1 MSGADDSAVL
11 RFRVDGVELPLA
23 LLAEAGLGLTPRE
36 HGLIRRTTGIS
47 GTAEIGEALR
57 RTDLELLAVLC
68 HIAAARLGQALA
80 LDKLLD
86 GEIDFDVTDQEQG
99 AASPPE
105 LSEGGDAA
113 VAATPSSPTSTTL
126 ADGGIPSSLASTAS
140 LPGG

>member
-1 MSGADDSAVL
+1 MSGADDAAVL

-47 GTAEIGEALR
+47 GTAEIGKALQ

-68 HIAAARLGQALA
+68 HIAAARLGQTLP
-80 LDKLLD
+80 LDRLLD

-105 LSEGGDAA
+105 LGEDAA
-113 VAATPSSPTSTTL
+113 GAATPSSPTSTTL